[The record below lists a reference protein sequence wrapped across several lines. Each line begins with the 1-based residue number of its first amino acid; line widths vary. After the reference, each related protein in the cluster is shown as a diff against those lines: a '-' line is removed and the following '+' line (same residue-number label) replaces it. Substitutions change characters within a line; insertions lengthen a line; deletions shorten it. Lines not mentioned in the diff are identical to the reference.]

1 MKKVAFINSFAYLCV
16 IKSKAREPGAG
27 LESGQERKPRS
38 LWDSRERLKIYH
50 IKVDWETLQIIMKYR
65 DKLSHPMA
73 GPNLFGGALMPGG
86 LQRKASTQ
94 NLSIRSFIASF
105 GVGFIKEVSP
115 AGFTSFLFTDGL
127 QKRHKVATFADRNRA
142 YGVIGSRVRL
152 RI

>member
-1 MKKVAFINSFAYLCV
+1 
-16 IKSKAREPGAG
+16 
-27 LESGQERKPRS
+27 
-38 LWDSRERLKIYH
+38 
-50 IKVDWETLQIIMKYR
+50 MKYR

-73 GPNLFGGALMPGG
+73 GPKLFGGALMPGG

-127 QKRHKVATFADRNRA
+127 QKRHKVATFADRSRA